1 MAWLFGAGVATQ
13 HVTLPIARSSA
24 GRLYELCDEP
34 ECALVVAVV
43 AGLLVGLLLLV
54 VFSGGVLLLKRITSG
69 VSARRSQC
77 SFRAR
82 MPLRSDAPDQS
93 VPQRG
98 APRTRSGLPQI
109 HERRERG

>member
-69 VSARRSQC
+69 VSARRLRRPC
-77 SFRAR
+77 RPGAA
-82 MPLRSDAPDQS
+82 LRSAADD
-93 VPQRG
+93 
-98 APRTRSGLPQI
+98 RSA
-109 HERRERG
+109 